1 LEVRSEAAVN
11 SKRKSLDPI
20 QKESVI
26 RKICSSLEKYDGRI
40 VAVYLFGS
48 FNTGDRF
55 SDIDL
60 AVLFRHDLENP
71 LGFEIDLETEL
82 EKEVRY
88 PVDVRVLNSAPLSF
102 CEHVIRGGRVIVDR
116 DSNIRA
122 DYQGKILK
130 QYFDF
135 ALFRRRYLGEVVHAR
150 I

>member
-1 LEVRSEAAVN
+1 MK
-11 SKRKSLDPI
+11 SKRQKIKLIEKDSVI
-20 QKESVI
+20 QKI
-26 RKICSSLEKYDGRI
+26 YKFFEKRDAGI
-40 VAVYLFGS
+40 VVVYLFGS
-48 FNTGDRF
+48 FNSSDRF

-60 AVLFRHDLENP
+60 AILLRRDLEYP
-71 LGFEIDLETEL
+71 LNFEIDLEMEL

-102 CEHVIRGGRVIVDR
+102 CERVIRGGRVIVDN
-116 DSNIRA
+116 DSNMRA

-135 ALFRRRYLGEVVHAR
+135 SPFRRRYLSEVVHAR